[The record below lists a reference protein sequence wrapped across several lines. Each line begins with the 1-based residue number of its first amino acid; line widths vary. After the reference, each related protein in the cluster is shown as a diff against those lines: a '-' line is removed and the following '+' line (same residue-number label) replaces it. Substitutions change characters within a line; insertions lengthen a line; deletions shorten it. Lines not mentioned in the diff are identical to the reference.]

1 MSQAKRILIITDKMP
16 WGHRSIAKAIFNYLK
31 TREKANNWQV
41 TYAEVDSKLDMLND
55 IYTFVYRLFP
65 ATNRLSSKLM
75 EYRTFRDLMK
85 ENSSRNMN
93 DLKKVVSRYKPDLV
107 ISAYF
112 FLSISLAKWREESE
126 ENFKIWTVVA
136 DPWSINPVSMIPE
149 TDLHLVYDD
158 LGVKFAKS
166 YDIDENKVLATG
178 WWTRA
183 EMYCKYDKKAA
194 RKKLGFDDDRP
205 VIFVGGGSLGTSALP
220 KLLPMLMF
228 VKTKIGII
236 FNSGTDKLA
245 YNMVEEYARIFK
257 RLKKD
262 DQVIIKNLGWIE
274 NMAEVLAACD
284 IVFGKAGPNF
294 LFDTVASGKPF
305 VAITHIGGQEDGN
318 IEIIK
323 KKKLGWVKEK
333 NGEAGNFF
341 LKYLEN
347 PKDYNHK
354 LDKYIKAEAENNK
367 KSFGVIE
374 ERLKKDL

>member
-1 MSQAKRILIITDKMP
+1 MKQPKRILIITDKMP

-31 TREKANNWQV
+31 TREKDNDWQV

-55 IYTFVYRLFP
+55 IYTFIYRLVP
-65 ATNRLSSKLM
+65 AYNRLSSKLM
-75 EYRTFRDLMK
+75 EYKTIRELMK
-85 ENSSRNMN
+85 ESSNRNMN
-93 DLKKVVSRYKPDLV
+93 DLKKVVRKYKPDLV

-112 FLSISLAKWREESE
+112 FLSISLAKWRKESDE
-126 ENFKIWTVVA
+126 KFKLWTVVA
-136 DPWSINPVSMIPE
+136 DPWSINPVSLVTE
-149 TDLHLVYDD
+149 SDLHLVYDEV
-158 LGVKFAKS
+158 GVEMAKS
-166 YDIDENKVLATG
+166 YGIDEDKVLASG
-178 WWTRA
+178 WWTRS
-183 EMYCKYDKKAA
+183 EMFQKFDKKAA

-205 VIFVGGGSLGTSALP
+205 IIFVGGGSLGTSALP

-245 YNMVEEYARIFK
+245 FNMVEEYARIFK
-257 RLKKD
+257 RLRKD
-262 DQVIIKNLGWIE
+262 NQIIIRNLGWIE

-323 KKKLGWVKEK
+323 KKKLGWVKE
-333 NGEAGNFF
+333 NNVEAGNFF
-341 LKYLEN
+341 LKYLES
-347 PKDYNHK
+347 PETYNHK
-354 LDKYIKAEAENNK
+354 FDKYIEAEAENNR
-367 KSFGVIE
+367 KSFGMIE
-374 ERLKKDL
+374 KRLKKDL